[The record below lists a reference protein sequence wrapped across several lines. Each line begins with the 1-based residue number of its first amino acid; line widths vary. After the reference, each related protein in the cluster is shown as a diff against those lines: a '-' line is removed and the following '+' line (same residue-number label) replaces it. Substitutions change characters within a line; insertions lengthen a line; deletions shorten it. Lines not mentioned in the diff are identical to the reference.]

1 MNRADYYRWLARDM
15 AEAKRRADINA
26 LDNKGCWEE
35 LEGIL
40 AERGAELDSP
50 TPPRPYR
57 HRVPAANAY
66 DAYDIEYSRAIK
78 EARSRGLSS

>member
-1 MNRADYYRWLARDM
+1 MNKVDYYRWLARDM

-40 AERGAELDSP
+40 AEHQAELDSP
-50 TPPRPYR
+50 TPPGRTDLACQRQTPMTSSTAGPSKR
-57 HRVPAANAY
+57 PAAGGF
-66 DAYDIEYSRAIK
+66 RAD
-78 EARSRGLSS
+78 G

>member
-1 MNRADYYRWLARDM
+1 MNKADYYRWLARDM

-57 HRVPAANAY
+57 PRVPTANPY
-66 DAYDIEYSRAIK
+66 DTDFKNAL
-78 EARSRGLSS
+78 RSANRGLSS

>member
-1 MNRADYYRWLARDM
+1 MNKADYYRWLARDM

-57 HRVPAANAY
+57 HRVAY
-66 DAYDIEYSRAIK
+66 ATAHDIEYSRAIK

>member
-15 AEAKRRADINA
+15 AEAKRRADVNA

-35 LEGIL
+35 LKGIL
-40 AERGAELDSP
+40 AEHGAELDSP

-57 HRVPAANAY
+57 PRLLTANPY
-66 DAYDIEYSRAIK
+66 DSEFGRAIK

>member
-26 LDNKGCWEE
+26 LDGKGCWEE

-57 HRVPAANAY
+57 SRVPTANAH
-66 DAYDIEYSRAIK
+66 DIEYSRAIK
-78 EARSRGLSS
+78 QARSLLRALSS

>member
-40 AERGAELDSP
+40 AEHGTELDSP
-50 TPPRPYR
+50 TPPMPYR
-57 HRVPAANAY
+57 PRVLTANP
-66 DAYDIEYSRAIK
+66 YDIEYSRAIK
-78 EARSRGLSS
+78 EARSLRRGLSS

>member
-15 AEAKRRADINA
+15 AEARRRADING
-26 LDNKGCWEE
+26 LDDKGCWEE

-57 HRVPAANAY
+57 PRVLTASPYDSDFQNAL
-66 DAYDIEYSRAIK
+66 
-78 EARSRGLSS
+78 RSAGRVLSS

>member
-1 MNRADYYRWLARDM
+1 MNKVDYYRWLARDM

-57 HRVPAANAY
+57 PRVPTANPY
-66 DAYDIEYSRAIK
+66 DTDFKNAL
-78 EARSRGLSS
+78 RSANRGLSS

>member
-26 LDNKGCWEE
+26 LDNKGCWDE

-40 AERGAELDSP
+40 AEYQGELDSP

-57 HRVPAANAY
+57 PRVPTATLH
-66 DAYDIEYSRAIK
+66 DIEFGRAIK
-78 EARSRGLSS
+78 EASSRGLSS

>member
-40 AERGAELDSP
+40 AEHGAELDSP
-50 TPPRPYR
+50 TPYRP
-57 HRVPAANAY
+57 RVPTASPYDSDFQNAL
-66 DAYDIEYSRAIK
+66 
-78 EARSRGLSS
+78 RSAGRGLLS

>member
-26 LDNKGCWEE
+26 LDNKGCWDE
-35 LEGIL
+35 LEKIL
-40 AERGAELDSP
+40 EEDGAALDSP

-57 HRVPAANAY
+57 PRVPTASP
-66 DAYDIEYSRAIK
+66 YDIEFGRAIK

>member
-26 LDNKGCWEE
+26 LDNKGYWEE

-57 HRVPAANAY
+57 HRVAY
-66 DAYDIEYSRAIK
+66 TTAHDIEYSRAIK
-78 EARSRGLSS
+78 EARSRGFRADG